1 MTDHPPHGRN
11 PYVSL
16 NFGEHE
22 VALRELQ
29 HALPDRLPRL
39 KDLLPAGERV
49 LFTFSVDMT
58 TPGRYGDQ
66 WLLLTE
72 KRCMVWDEVEEE
84 VRSVTDFR
92 VSDLKDVRL
101 REMVGNHM
109 LFVDLGDGWQRLLRA
124 SQQTAWKL
132 KPLRQVLERVRDEG
146 PESLADVGGL
156 ELRLPDRQV
165 CGTCGRVI
173 HPRLRVCLACLNK
186 RQLLVRMLRLLL
198 PYKAAVALVFV
209 LMALGGGVGLIQPLI
224 TKWIPDLVFVPAVGG
239 NAPAESFWYRYGE
252 AGSGRLLLLFG
263 GVMFLMLLVSPLIG
277 AVREYV
283 NAWIGNRIV
292 LDLSNRVFAH
302 MMRLSLSFYHQNDT
316 GEVMSRITRDVSRV
330 HRFLVGRLPNML
342 FNVVMLVLYL
352 SLMLGMHWQLALI
365 VLFPVPFLALASE
378 IARRKVHRIYHMLW
392 NRYASINR
400 FLADVIPGIR
410 VVKAFARG
418 GHERSRFEGIMSGV
432 FEYEMRGTAV
442 RVMLGPV
449 FQLGTGIGHV
459 LVFVAGGWLL
469 IRGGPGGAMTIGI
482 ITMFTGLMWRFN
494 GSVTNLAAALPDFE
508 RAFTSADRVF
518 DVLDSEPDIESED
531 RTIEMPP
538 IEGAVEFRNV
548 TFGYEA
554 ENTVLKDMSF
564 TVQPGEMIG
573 LVGHSGAGKTT
584 IINLVCH
591 FYRVDAG
598 QVLIDG
604 HDLAHVEVES
614 LRRQIGVV
622 SQEPFLFRGTIA
634 QNIAYGKPDA
644 TRMEV
649 IAAAKA
655 ANAHE
660 FILKFPEGYDTMLG
674 ERGVRVSGGERQ
686 RIAIARAI
694 LRDPRILILDEA
706 TASVDTETEEKIQ
719 SALRRLVA
727 GRTTFAIAHR
737 LSTLKFAHR
746 LIVIGKGEVVE
757 TGTHQELLALN
768 GTYARL
774 CEKQTRLSR
783 LNVWSE

>member
-1 MTDHPPHGRN
+1 MTGHTPHNRN
-11 PYVSL
+11 PYAPL

-22 VALRELQ
+22 VAVHELQ
-29 HALPDRLPRL
+29 HALPAHLPQLR
-39 KDLLPAGERV
+39 DLLPAGERV

-58 TPGRYGDQ
+58 TLGRYGDQ

-72 KRCMVWDEVEEE
+72 KRCLVWDEGDEE
-84 VRSVTDFR
+84 VRRVTEFS

-124 SQQTAWKL
+124 SKQTAWKL
-132 KPLRQVLERVRDEG
+132 RPLQQVLKRARDEG

-156 ELRLPDRQV
+156 ELRLPERQV
-165 CGTCGRVI
+165 CGQCGRVI
-173 HPRLRVCLACLNK
+173 HPRLRVCMACLNK
-186 RQLLVRMLRLLL
+186 RKLFARMLRLLL
-198 PYKAAVALVFV
+198 PYKAALALVLV
-209 LMALGGGVGLIQPLI
+209 LMGLGGGIGLIQPLI
-224 TKWIPDLVFVPAVGG
+224 TKWVPDLVFVPAVGG
-239 NAPAESFWYRYGE
+239 KAPAESFWYQYGE
-252 AGSGRLLLLFG
+252 PGSWELLLLFG
-263 GVMFLMLLVSPLIG
+263 GMMFLILLVSPAIG

-302 MMRLSLSFYHQNDT
+302 MMRLSLSYYHQNDT
-316 GEVMSRITRDVSRV
+316 GEVMSRITRDVNRV

-342 FNVVMLVLYL
+342 FSLVMLVGYL
-352 SLMLGMHWQLALI
+352 GLMLGTHWQLALI

-378 IARRKVHRIYHMLW
+378 IARRKVHRIYRTLW
-392 NRYASINR
+392 SRYASINR

-418 GHERSRFEGIMSGV
+418 RHERSRFKSIMSGV

-442 RVMLGPV
+442 RVVLGPV
-449 FQLGTGIGHV
+449 FQLGTGIGHI

-469 IRGGPGGAMTIGI
+469 IRGGAGGAVTIGT
-482 ITMFTGLMWRFN
+482 ITMFTGLMWQFN
-494 GSVTNLAAALPDFE
+494 GTVTSLAAALPDFE

-518 DVLDSEPDIESED
+518 DVLDSEPDIEGED

-538 IEGAVEFRNV
+538 IEGTVEFRNV
-548 TFGYEA
+548 TFGYAA
-554 ENTVLKDMSF
+554 EEPVLRDISF
-564 TVQPGEMIG
+564 TAKPGDMIG
-573 LVGHSGAGKTT
+573 LVGRSGAGKTT
-584 IINLVCH
+584 VINLICH
-591 FYRVDAG
+591 FYRVDEG

-604 HDLAHVEVES
+604 HDLAHVKVES

-644 TRMEV
+644 TLMEV

-660 FILKFPEGYDTMLG
+660 FILKFREGYDTMLG

-686 RIAIARAI
+686 RLAIARAI

-719 SALRRLVA
+719 SALQRLVA

-737 LSTLKFAHR
+737 LSTLKFANR
-746 LIVIGKGEVVE
+746 LIVIEKGKLVE
-757 TGTHQELLALN
+757 TGTHQELLAHK
-768 GTYARL
+768 GVYAGL
-774 CEKQTRLSR
+774 CEKQTRLAR